1 MDNLRDLPNSEGFFG
16 DYGGKF
22 VPETLMFALKEL
34 EDTYDQLKSDPD
46 FLKQIDQ
53 TINSGS
59 QTKILTKHVLLP
71 N

>member
-1 MDNLRDLPNSEGFFG
+1 MDNLRDLPNSDGFFG

-34 EDTYDQLKSDPD
+34 EDTYDQLKSDSD

-53 TINSGS
+53 D
-59 QTKILTKHVLLP
+59 K
-71 N
+71 